1 METKSFKK
9 VLKNN
14 VSNIFVGKFDDFN
27 EKTGI
32 VILTDFSAN
41 YSRNLEH
48 QMCVTMYIV
57 STYLQTYVLHTYILF
72 TKYVCVCIVTA

>member
-14 VSNIFVGKFDDFN
+14 VNKIFIGKFDGFN

-32 VILTDFSAN
+32 VILTDFSRN

-57 STYLQTYVLHTYILF
+57 LTYIVHLGDSGDF
-72 TKYVCVCIVTA
+72 